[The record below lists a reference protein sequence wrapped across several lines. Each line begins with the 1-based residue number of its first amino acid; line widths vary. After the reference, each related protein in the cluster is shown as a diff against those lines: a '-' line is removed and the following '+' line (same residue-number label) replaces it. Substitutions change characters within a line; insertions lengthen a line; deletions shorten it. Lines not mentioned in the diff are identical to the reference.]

1 MANVAVNATI
11 SARDAASGN
20 INKVNKSLKALQIG
34 FAAAGIAAAALA
46 KFAFDAVKAAAED
59 EMSNARLNAAL
70 KARGFLTDDLAK
82 KVKQQT
88 AAMAALGITDDE
100 VRAGIEVGSRFFAD
114 QTTILQANTV
124 AADVAAVTGQSLA
137 DVITTIGK
145 GAQGQLKGLR
155 ALGVQVNKGATTQE
169 ILTAI
174 SAKYSGIASE
184 IANTTGGKFLTA
196 QVNINEKMEEFGYT
210 LLPAVNEALGFMTDT
225 VLPALET
232 QFTLIGTSVDKLT
245 TDHFDPFKESLDEF
259 ASLFDTG
266 GESFIQFG
274 NQRYWDNVFKPIN
287 DALDKAKV
295 ALDLF
300 NEAYKFF
307 LTLTGGTIPTDTTGL
322 PSTNYTIDPNT
333 GKPIPTGGGAGTVP
347 PSTTVTVNIGTEKV
361 DTVVAGAIRRIGGG
375 GRGGNQ

>member
-20 INKVNKSLKALQIG
+20 INKVNKSLKALEFG
-34 FAAAGIAAAALA
+34 FAAAGVAAAALA
-46 KFAFDAVKAAAED
+46 KFAFDAVNAAAED

-88 AAMAALGITDDE
+88 LAMAALGITDDQ

-155 ALGVQVNKGATTQE
+155 ALGVQVNKGATAQD

-174 SAKYSGIASE
+174 SAKYSGIADE

-196 QVNINEKMEEFGYT
+196 QIAINEKMEEFGYR
-210 LLPAVNEALGFMTDT
+210 LLPAVNAALDFMTTT
-225 VLPALET
+225 VIPTVISTLDNMGAGFQRAIDRSINPFLE
-232 QFTLIGTSVDKLT
+232 KLG
-245 TDHFDPFKESLDEF
+245 E
-259 ASLFDTG
+259 TG
-266 GESFIQFG
+266 DLLGITFEGPDQKT
-274 NQRYWDNVFKPIN
+274 YWDNYFGYMFKP
-287 DALDKAKV
+287 LDTATQ

-300 NEAYKFF
+300 NQAYETF
-307 LTLTGGTIPTDTTGL
+307 LRLTGQTVPSDFANLPTA
-322 PSTNYTIDPNT
+322 PSYTVDPNT
-333 GKPIPTGGGAGTVP
+333 GMTIPTAAGAAA
-347 PSTTVTVNIGTEKV
+347 TTVTNTVNIGTEKV
-361 DTVVAGAIRRIGGG
+361 DTVVSQALRRIGPG
-375 GRGGNQ
+375 GRNQ

>member
-20 INKVNKSLKALQIG
+20 INKVNKSLKALQFG

-46 KFAFDAVKAAAED
+46 KFAFDAVRAAAED

-70 KARGFLTDDLAK
+70 KARGFLTDDLAG
-82 KVKQQT
+82 KVKEQT
-88 AAMAALGITDDE
+88 AAMAALGITDDQ

-114 QTTILQANTV
+114 QTTILEANSV

-137 DVITTIGK
+137 DVVETIGK

-155 ALGVQVNKGATTQE
+155 ALGIQVNKGATAQD

-184 IANTTGGKFLTA
+184 IADTTGGKFLAA
-196 QVNINEKMEEFGYT
+196 QVGINEKMEEFGYT
-210 LLPAVNEALGFMTDT
+210 ILPAVNDALGFMTDT

-232 QFTLIGTSVDKLT
+232 QLGLIGSTLDT
-245 TDHFDPFKESLDEF
+245 TVEDHFNPFQTELDKF
-259 ASLFDTG
+259 LSAFDTG
-266 GESFIQFG
+266 GQDLISFG
-274 NQRYWDNVFKPIN
+274 DQRYWDNVFRPLN
-287 DALDKAKV
+287 TALDQARV
-295 ALDLF
+295 ALQLW

-307 LTLTGGTIPTDTTGL
+307 LQLTGQPIPSELANTPTG
-322 PSTNYTIDPNT
+322 SGYTIDPNT
-333 GKPIPTGGGAGTVP
+333 GMQIPVGTAT
-347 PSTTVTVNIGTEKV
+347 TTVVTTVNIGTEKV
-361 DTVVAGAIRRIGGG
+361 DTVVSGALRRIGPG
-375 GRGGNQ
+375 GRNQ

>member
-20 INKVNKSLKALQIG
+20 INKVNKSLKALQFG
-34 FAAAGIAAAALA
+34 FAAAGVAAAALA

-82 KVKQQT
+82 KVKEQT
-88 AAMAALGITDDE
+88 AAMAALGITDDQ

-169 ILTAI
+169 ILTAV

-184 IANTTGGKFLTA
+184 IANTTGGKYLAA
-196 QVNINEKMEEFGYT
+196 QVAINEKMEEFGYR
-210 LLPAVNEALGFMTDT
+210 LLPAVNAALDFMTET
-225 VLPALET
+225 VIPAVISVLENMGAG
-232 QFTLIGTSVDKLT
+232 IGRVIEDSFNPLMESI
-245 TDHFDPFKESLDEF
+245 KE
-259 ASLFDTG
+259 TG
-266 GESFIQFG
+266 DLLGINFQIDQES
-274 NQRYWDNVFKPIN
+274 YWDNVFNPITK
-287 DALDKAKV
+287 ALDTARL
-295 ALDLF
+295 AIDLF
-300 NEAYKFF
+300 NEAYKQ
-307 LTLTGGTIPTDTTGL
+307 LLILTGQSIPVPLVNTAPG
-322 PSTNYTIDPNT
+322 YTVDPNT
-333 GKPIPTGGGAGTVP
+333 GRQIPISGGAGGGA
-347 PSTTVTVNIGTEKV
+347 TTVTTTVNIGTQKV
-361 DTVVAGAIRRIGGG
+361 DTVISEALRRIAPG
-375 GRGGNQ
+375 GRSGNQ

>member
-20 INKVNKSLKALQIG
+20 INKVNKSLKALQFG
-34 FAAAGIAAAALA
+34 FAAAGVAAAALA

-70 KARGFLTDDLAK
+70 KARGFLTDDLAA
-82 KVKQQT
+82 KVKEQT
-88 AAMAALGITDDE
+88 AAMAALGITDDQ

-114 QTTILQANTV
+114 QTTILEANSV

-137 DVITTIGK
+137 DVVETIGK

-155 ALGVQVNKGATTQE
+155 ALGIQINKGATTQE
-169 ILTAI
+169 IMNAI

-184 IANTTGGKFLTA
+184 IADTTGGRYLAA
-196 QVNINEKMEEFGYT
+196 QVNINEKMEEFGYK
-210 LLPAVNEALGFMTDT
+210 LLPAVNGALQFMTDT

-232 QFTLIGTSVDKLT
+232 QLGLIGGAVDNVV
-245 TDHFDPFKESLDEF
+245 DNHFDPFKESLDEF
-259 ASLFDTG
+259 SQLFADD
-266 GESFIQFG
+266 GEAFIQFG
-274 NQRYWDNVFKPIN
+274 NERYWENVFRPIT

-307 LTLTGGTIPTDTTGL
+307 LGLTGQSVPVPIVNTAPG
-322 PSTNYTIDPNT
+322 YTVDPNT
-333 GKPIPTGGGAGTVP
+333 GQRIPITGGGA
-347 PSTTVTVNIGTEKV
+347 TTVTTTVNIGTAKV
-361 DTVVAGAIRRIGGG
+361 DTVVSDAIRRITPG
-375 GRGGNQ
+375 GRPGNQ

>member
-20 INKVNKSLKALQIG
+20 INKVNKSLKALQFG
-34 FAAAGIAAAALA
+34 FAAAGVAAAALA

-88 AAMAALGITDDE
+88 LAMAALGITDDQ

-155 ALGVQVNKGATTQE
+155 ALGVQVNKGATAQD

-184 IANTTGGKFLTA
+184 IANTTGGKYLAA
-196 QVNINEKMEEFGYT
+196 QVELNEKMEEFGYR
-210 LLPAVNEALGFMTDT
+210 LLPAVNAALDFMTET
-225 VLPALET
+225 VIPAVLSVLENMGAG
-232 QFTLIGTSVDKLT
+232 IGRVIDN
-245 TDHFDPFKESLDEF
+245 HFNPLMESISE
-259 ASLFDTG
+259 TG
-266 GESFIQFG
+266 DLLGLNFHIEEG
-274 NQRYWDNVFKPIN
+274 TYWDNVFRPLSN
-287 DALDKAKV
+287 ALDTARL
-295 ALDLF
+295 AIDAF
-300 NEAYKFF
+300 NAAYE
-307 LTLTGGTIPTDTTGL
+307 LMLLLTGQSKPVDLTTVGTGLTVDPATGMTIPVA
-322 PSTNYTIDPNT
+322 
-333 GKPIPTGGGAGTVP
+333 GGGAGAGT
-347 PSTTVTVNIGTEKV
+347 TTVVTTVNIGTEKV
-361 DTVVAGAIRRIGGG
+361 DTVIAGGLRRIKAG
-375 GRGGNQ
+375 GRQ

>member
-20 INKVNKSLKALQIG
+20 INKVNKSLKALQFG
-34 FAAAGIAAAALA
+34 FAAAGVAAAALA

-88 AAMAALGITDDE
+88 TAMAALGITDDQ

-184 IANTTGGKFLTA
+184 IANTTGGKYLAA
-196 QVNINEKMEEFGYT
+196 QVAINEKMEEFGYR
-210 LLPAVNEALGFMTDT
+210 LLPAVNAALDFMTET
-225 VLPALET
+225 VIPAVISVLENMGAG
-232 QFTLIGTSVDKLT
+232 IGRVIEDSFNPLMESI
-245 TDHFDPFKESLDEF
+245 KE
-259 ASLFDTG
+259 TG
-266 GESFIQFG
+266 DLLGINFQIDQES
-274 NQRYWDNVFKPIN
+274 YWDNVFNPITK
-287 DALDKAKV
+287 ALDTARL
-295 ALDLF
+295 AIDLF
-300 NEAYKFF
+300 NEAYKQ
-307 LTLTGGTIPTDTTGL
+307 LLILTGQSIPVPLVNTAPG
-322 PSTNYTIDPNT
+322 YTVDPNT
-333 GKPIPTGGGAGTVP
+333 GRQIPISGGAGGGA
-347 PSTTVTVNIGTEKV
+347 TTVTTTVNIGTQKV
-361 DTVVAGAIRRIGGG
+361 DTVISEALRRIAPG
-375 GRGGNQ
+375 GRSGNQ

>member
-20 INKVNKSLKALQIG
+20 INKVNKSLKALQFG

-70 KARGFLTDDLAK
+70 KARGFLTDDLAG
-82 KVKQQT
+82 KVKEQT
-88 AAMAALGITDDE
+88 AAMAALGITDDQ
-100 VRAGIEVGSRFFAD
+100 VRAGIEIGSRFFAD
-114 QTTILQANTV
+114 QTTILEANSV

-137 DVITTIGK
+137 DVVTTIGK

-155 ALGVQVNKGATTQE
+155 ALGIQVNKGATAQD

-184 IANTTGGKFLTA
+184 IADTTGGKFLAA
-196 QVNINEKMEEFGYT
+196 QVGINEKMEEFGYK
-210 LLPAVNEALGFMTDT
+210 LLPAVNSALEFMTDT

-232 QFTLIGTSVDKLT
+232 QLGLIGEAVDNVV
-245 TDHFDPFKESLDEF
+245 DNHFDPFKESLDEF
-259 ASLFDTG
+259 SALFGGG

-274 NQRYWDNVFKPIN
+274 NERYWENVFKPIT
-287 DALDKAKV
+287 DALDKAKL

-307 LTLTGGTIPTDTTGL
+307 LQLTGQPIPGFVPGSDPMNDKYGSVALPPPGTGGT
-322 PSTNYTIDPNT
+322 
-333 GKPIPTGGGAGTVP
+333 GA
-347 PSTTVTVNIGTEKV
+347 TTVVTTVNIGTEKV
-361 DTVVAGAIRRIGGG
+361 DTVVSQALRRISPN
-375 GRGGNQ
+375 GRGQ

>member
-20 INKVNKSLKALQIG
+20 INKVNKSLKALQFG

-46 KFAFDAVKAAAED
+46 KFAFDAVRAAAED

-70 KARGFLTDDLAK
+70 KARGFLTDDLAG
-82 KVKQQT
+82 KVKEQT
-88 AAMAALGITDDE
+88 AAMAALGITDDQ

-114 QTTILQANTV
+114 QTTILEANSV

-137 DVITTIGK
+137 DVVTTIGK

-155 ALGVQVNKGATTQE
+155 ALGIQVNKGATAQD

-184 IANTTGGKFLTA
+184 IADTTGGKFLAA
-196 QVNINEKMEEFGYT
+196 QVGINEKMEEFGYT
-210 LLPAVNEALGFMTDT
+210 ILPAVNEALGFMTDT

-232 QFTLIGTSVDKLT
+232 QLGLIGSTLDT
-245 TDHFDPFKESLDEF
+245 TVEDHFNPFQTELDKF
-259 ASLFDTG
+259 LSAFDTG
-266 GESFIQFG
+266 GQDLISFG
-274 NQRYWDNVFKPIN
+274 DQRYWDNVFRPLN
-287 DALDKAKV
+287 TALDQARV
-295 ALDLF
+295 ALQLW

-307 LTLTGGTIPTDTTGL
+307 LQLTGQPIPSELSGV
-322 PSTNYTIDPNT
+322 PSTNPMNDQYGGRSGIPGPN
-333 GKPIPTGGGAGTVP
+333 GE
-347 PSTTVTVNIGTEKV
+347 TTVVTTVNIGTEKV
-361 DTVVAGAIRRIGGG
+361 DTVVANSIRRIGVNP
-375 GRGGNQ
+375 RQQ

>member
-20 INKVNKSLKALQIG
+20 INKVNKSLKALQFG
-34 FAAAGIAAAALA
+34 FAAAGVAAAALA

-88 AAMAALGITDDE
+88 AAMAALGITDDQ

-169 ILTAI
+169 ILTAV

-184 IANTTGGKFLTA
+184 IANTTGGKYLAA
-196 QVNINEKMEEFGYT
+196 QVAINEKMEEFGYR
-210 LLPAVNEALGFMTDT
+210 LLPAVNAALDFMTET
-225 VLPALET
+225 VIPAVISVLENMGAG
-232 QFTLIGTSVDKLT
+232 IGRVIEDSFNPLMESI
-245 TDHFDPFKESLDEF
+245 KE
-259 ASLFDTG
+259 TG
-266 GESFIQFG
+266 DLLGLNFQIDQES
-274 NQRYWDNVFKPIN
+274 YWDNVFSPITK
-287 DALDKAKV
+287 ALDTARL
-295 ALDLF
+295 AIDLF
-300 NEAYKFF
+300 NEAYKQ
-307 LTLTGGTIPTDTTGL
+307 LLILTGQSIPVDLTTTSPG
-322 PSTNYTIDPNT
+322 YTVDPNT
-333 GKPIPTGGGAGTVP
+333 GRQIPISGGAGGGA
-347 PSTTVTVNIGTEKV
+347 TTVTTTVNIGTEKV
-361 DTVVAGAIRRIGGG
+361 DTVISQAMRRIGGG
-375 GRGGNQ
+375 GRNQ

>member
-20 INKVNKSLKALQIG
+20 INKVNKSLKALQFG

-46 KFAFDAVKAAAED
+46 KFSFDAVKAAAED

-70 KARGFLTDDLAK
+70 KARGFLTDDLAG
-82 KVKQQT
+82 KVKEQT
-88 AAMAALGITDDE
+88 AAMAALGITDDQ

-114 QTTILQANTV
+114 QTTILEANSV

-137 DVITTIGK
+137 EVVTTIGK

-155 ALGVQVNKGATTQE
+155 ALGVQVNKGATAQD

-184 IANTTGGKFLTA
+184 IADTTGGKFLAA
-196 QVNINEKMEEFGYT
+196 QVGINEKMEEFGYK
-210 LLPAVNEALGFMTDT
+210 LLPAVNDALGFMTDT

-232 QFTLIGTSVDKLT
+232 QLGLIGEAVDNVV
-245 TDHFDPFKESLDEF
+245 DNHFDPFKESLDEF
-259 ASLFDTG
+259 SALFGGG
-266 GESFIQFG
+266 GESFIEFG
-274 NQRYWDNVFKPIN
+274 NERYWENVFKPIT
-287 DALDKAKV
+287 DALDKAKL

-307 LTLTGGTIPTDTTGL
+307 LQLTGQPIPGFVPGSDPMNDKYGSVALPPPRTGGT
-322 PSTNYTIDPNT
+322 
-333 GKPIPTGGGAGTVP
+333 GA
-347 PSTTVTVNIGTEKV
+347 TTVVTTVNIGTEKV
-361 DTVVAGAIRRIGGG
+361 DTVVSQSLRRLGPG
-375 GRGGNQ
+375 GRVQQ

>member
-70 KARGFLTDDLAK
+70 KARGFLTEDLAK

-307 LTLTGGTIPTDTTGL
+307 LTLTGQPIPGG
-322 PSTNYTIDPNT
+322 PVIDPMNDKY
-333 GKPIPTGGGAGTVP
+333 GDGLRGQVQFGTGGMGTS
-347 PSTTVTVNIGTEKV
+347 STTVVTNVSIGTEKV
-361 DTVVAGAIRRIGGG
+361 DTVVANSLRRIGRG
-375 GRGGNQ
+375 GRNL